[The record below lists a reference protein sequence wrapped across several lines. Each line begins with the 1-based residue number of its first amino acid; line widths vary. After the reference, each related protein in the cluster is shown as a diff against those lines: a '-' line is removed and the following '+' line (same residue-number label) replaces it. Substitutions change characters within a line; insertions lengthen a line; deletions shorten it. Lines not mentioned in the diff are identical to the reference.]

1 MGVIPD
7 IENRVY
13 GGRTLVGHTGNGEQ
27 VASWPEVAAEA
38 IRAINHLTGHGP
50 IPAPTLYRIL
60 GDLKRVGHLLPQA
73 LDQLGRGLR
82 LSLTVLD
89 VYDHRRDPAESVED
103 AVRHLDQAAAAARQL
118 GVLLEAAQSAIAD
131 QGHRNT
137 DEWE

>member
-1 MGVIPD
+1 MTVITKVD
-7 IENRVY
+7 NLLY
-13 GGRTLVGHTGNGEQ
+13 GGRTLVGYTDEGERI
-27 VASWPEVAAEA
+27 AGWPEVAYEA

-103 AVRHLDQAAAAARQL
+103 AEHGAERRHAAAASRDAASRAAARRRSPAR
-118 GVLLEAAQSAIAD
+118 AA
-131 QGHRNT
+131 
-137 DEWE
+137 